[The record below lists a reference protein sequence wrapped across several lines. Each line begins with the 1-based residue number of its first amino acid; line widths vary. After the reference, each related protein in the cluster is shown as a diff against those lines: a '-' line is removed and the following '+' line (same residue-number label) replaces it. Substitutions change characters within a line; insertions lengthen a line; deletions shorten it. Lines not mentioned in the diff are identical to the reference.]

1 MHSIS
6 RMECWLVCLCKE
18 VRGTMEKAMQYLDL
32 IRKDPFLHAMLASY
46 DNAAAAQVQ
55 DCVLDYGCGYG
66 WGSYILSDSF
76 RHVTGYDPDAERIS
90 FARRHFARKN
100 IAFTQDGGLLAGRR
114 YDVICLFMFLP
125 YVEDSGELLARLGM
139 CLKPEGFIWISYK
152 SADTALLTV
161 IKSWSQQRGFVL
173 ACSSSRRLS
182 DREEVVEQCYGRH
195 RDEGW
200 TYAL

>member
-100 IAFTQDGGLLAGRR
+100 IAFTQDGGIAGRAP
-114 YDVICLFMFLP
+114 L
-125 YVEDSGELLARLGM
+125 
-139 CLKPEGFIWISYK
+139 
-152 SADTALLTV
+152 
-161 IKSWSQQRGFVL
+161 
-173 ACSSSRRLS
+173 
-182 DREEVVEQCYGRH
+182 
-195 RDEGW
+195 
-200 TYAL
+200 

>member
-1 MHSIS
+1 M
-6 RMECWLVCLCKE
+6 V
-18 VRGTMEKAMQYLDL
+18 
-32 IRKDPFLHAMLASY
+32 
-46 DNAAAAQVQ
+46 
-55 DCVLDYGCGYG
+55 
-66 WGSYILSDSF
+66 
-76 RHVTGYDPDAERIS
+76 
-90 FARRHFARKN
+90 
-100 IAFTQDGGLLAGRR
+100 
-114 YDVICLFMFLP
+114 LP

>member
-100 IAFTQDGGLLAGRR
+100 IAFTQHGGLLAGRR
-114 YDVICLFMFLP
+114 YDVICLFMVLP
-125 YVEDSGELLARLGM
+125 YVEDSGELLARLGR
-139 CLKPEGFIWISYK
+139 GSFGSV
-152 SADTALLTV
+152 T
-161 IKSWSQQRGFVL
+161 SQPTPRF
-173 ACSSSRRLS
+173 
-182 DREEVVEQCYGRH
+182 
-195 RDEGW
+195 
-200 TYAL
+200 

>member
-1 MHSIS
+1 
-6 RMECWLVCLCKE
+6 
-18 VRGTMEKAMQYLDL
+18 MEKAMQYLDL

-100 IAFTQDGGLLAGRR
+100 IAFTQHGGLLAGRR
-114 YDVICLFMFLP
+114 YDVICL
-125 YVEDSGELLARLGM
+125 LG
-139 CLKPEGFIWISYK
+139 C
-152 SADTALLTV
+152 A
-161 IKSWSQQRGFVL
+161 
-173 ACSSSRRLS
+173 
-182 DREEVVEQCYGRH
+182 
-195 RDEGW
+195 
-200 TYAL
+200 